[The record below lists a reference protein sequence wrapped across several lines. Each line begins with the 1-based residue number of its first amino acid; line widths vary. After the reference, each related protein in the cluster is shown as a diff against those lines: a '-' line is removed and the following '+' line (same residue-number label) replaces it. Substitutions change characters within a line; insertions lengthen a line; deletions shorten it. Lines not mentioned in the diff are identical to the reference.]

1 MITINRDKNVQTFSA
16 VGAKFC
22 NYALTDE
29 LPGRSGTIQVNVT
42 EIPKSFWK
50 GISDCDSGRV
60 IDMDRALNEPPPNV
74 D

>member
-1 MITINRDKNVQTFSA
+1 MITIIPDKNIQTFSA
-16 VGAKFC
+16 VGAKFR

-29 LPGRSGTIQVNVT
+29 VAGQSGTIQINVT